1 MYEAFM
7 NKHFPDFIEDNADH
21 SVNDTWLKGFFLLAQ
36 EHILNELQSR
46 MGAEGFDNTMEQ
58 VLETHENISN
68 WKYFDGMRKIIKR
81 FFSRALLA
89 ASSARCIDP
98 GITRSGPAEE
108 YNNLFKALDEL
119 YWWAEDVP
127 NKQSMERNVLD
138 IFYELIRISQDMKVE
153 HLVHPNS
160 RWNSRPRQQTLPFE
174 NQPNLA
180 DGGW

>member
-1 MYEAFM
+1 MMYEAFM
-7 NKHFPDFIEDNADH
+7 NEHFPGFIEDNAD
-21 SVNDTWLKGFFLLAQ
+21 VNDTWLKGFFLLAQ

-46 MGAEGFDNTMEQ
+46 MGAEGFDSTMEQ
-58 VLETHENISN
+58 VLETHDNISD

-81 FFSRALLA
+81 FFSRAKV
-89 ASSARCIDP
+89 
-98 GITRSGPAEE
+98 TEE

-138 IFYELIRISQDMKVE
+138 ILYELIRISQDIKVE
-153 HLVHPNS
+153 HLAHPNS
-160 RWNSRPRQQTLPFE
+160 RWDTRPRQQTLPFE